1 MRFEAKGIRFSY
13 DSVPVLEEVTFTA
26 VGGEVLGIIG
36 PNGSGKTTLLRCLNR
51 TLSPRVG
58 TVLIDGEDIHDLS
71 RRDIARRMGVVPQEP
86 GTPFPFTVWEFVLM
100 GRYPHARPLSGT
112 GARDLAAVEEALCLT
127 DILAL
132 AERPVTELSGG
143 ERQRVL
149 LARALAQEPE
159 VFLLD
164 EPTAHLDIGHQL
176 EVLELVRRLTV
187 KRELVTVLS
196 SHDLNLA
203 ARFCDRLLLLS
214 HGRVYAA
221 GTPEEVLTPDRLRRV
236 YGVEAEVRRHPR
248 GFIQVLPLS
257 PARAGD
263 PEPTSSGKGGPPCR

>member
-1 MRFEAKGIRFSY
+1 M
-13 DSVPVLEEVTFTA
+13 
-26 VGGEVLGIIG
+26 
-36 PNGSGKTTLLRCLNR
+36 
-51 TLSPRVG
+51 
-58 TVLIDGEDIHDLS
+58 
-71 RRDIARRMGVVPQEP
+71 
-86 GTPFPFTVWEFVLM
+86 
-100 GRYPHARPLSGT
+100 
-112 GARDLAAVEEALCLT
+112 AAVEEALCLT

-149 LARALAQEPE
+149 LARALAQEPD

-164 EPTAHLDIGHQL
+164 EPTAHLDIGHQF

-187 KRELVTVLS
+187 ERELVTVLS

-203 ARFCDRLLLLS
+203 ARFCDRLLLLFQ
-214 HGRVYAA
+214 GRVYAA
-221 GTPEEVLTPDRLRRV
+221 GTPEEVLTPDRLRQV

-257 PARAGD
+257 PARPYD
-263 PEPTSSGKGGPPCR
+263 PEPISVGEA